1 MSCKKLEL
9 VFGGGDDD
17 DGIGVI
23 FKWKL
28 VKLDEDDMVKDDS
41 NEVEDK
47 KWIIKLF
54 IECIFIVKDELFV
67 YSLDWI
73 MID

>member
-1 MSCKKLEL
+1 
-9 VFGGGDDD
+9 
-17 DGIGVI
+17 
-23 FKWKL
+23 
-28 VKLDEDDMVKDDS
+28 MVKDDS

-73 MID
+73 MIDQVSVLC